1 MGNERKDEKFKRR
14 LMSLAKDLEMIRLEI
29 YQNAV
34 ESEDKQELDNELFAL
49 QSKINYEISE
59 MAYLLDYKE

>member
-1 MGNERKDEKFKRR
+1 MGSERKDEKFKRR
-14 LMSLAKDLEMIRLEI
+14 LMSLAKDLEIIRLEI
-29 YQNAV
+29 YQNAI

>member
-14 LMSLAKDLEMIRLEI
+14 LMSLAKDLEIIRLEI

>member
-1 MGNERKDEKFKRR
+1 MGNERKDEKFKRK

>member
-14 LMSLAKDLEMIRLEI
+14 LVSLAKDLEMIRLEI

>member
-14 LMSLAKDLEMIRLEI
+14 LMSLARDLEMIRLEI

-34 ESEDKQELDNELFAL
+34 ESEDKQKLNDELFAL

>member
-34 ESEDKQELDNELFAL
+34 ESEDKQKLDNELFAL

>member
-14 LMSLAKDLEMIRLEI
+14 LISLAKDLEMIRLEI

-34 ESEDKQELDNELFAL
+34 ESEDKQKLDNELFAL